1 MQKPCNENP
10 SLKFRET
17 QSFTK
22 SLSVSTAEGF
32 PRFTSIIIAAWLYCT
47 YRNHIACYPLKNR
60 KKRKKKETDNKKEK

>member
-1 MQKPCNENP
+1 MQWEPPIKEVALTMTSKTSLNKNFDNIMYKMQKPCNENP

-32 PRFTSIIIAAWLYCT
+32 PRFTSIIIAA
-47 YRNHIACYPLKNR
+47 
-60 KKRKKKETDNKKEK
+60 